1 MNGDCML
8 YILSTVLKKL
18 YMPGVIVC
26 EHKRKQMISV
36 DLPENGMMASFWK
49 ITKKYNKLRT
59 YLEHTRNN
67 RTRKK

>member
-1 MNGDCML
+1 
-8 YILSTVLKKL
+8 
-18 YMPGVIVC
+18 MPGVVVC